1 SLNIV
6 ASFRE
11 RHRPAMS
18 SRLRVI
24 LIVALIL
31 VGLLLSMYWAGRLAE
46 ERAWAER
53 GQEARGQLELY
64 AQAIHTQVERFRSVP
79 ALLAL
84 DSDIQALLA
93 APNDQQLRKRL
104 NRRLEQQNHA
114 A

>member
-1 SLNIV
+1 MPVISN
-6 ASFRE
+6 R
-11 RHRPAMS
+11 
-18 SRLRVI
+18 SRVS

-46 ERAWAER
+46 QRAWAER
-53 GQEARGQLELY
+53 GQESQGQLELY

-93 APNDQQLRKRL
+93 DPGNRQLRGQL
-104 NRRLEQQNHA
+104 NQRRA
-114 A
+114 AEPRRGLLGAVPAGS